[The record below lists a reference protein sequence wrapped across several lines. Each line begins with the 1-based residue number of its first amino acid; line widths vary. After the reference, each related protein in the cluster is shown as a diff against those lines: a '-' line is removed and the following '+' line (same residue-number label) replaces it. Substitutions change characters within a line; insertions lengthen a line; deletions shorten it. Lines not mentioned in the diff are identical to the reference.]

1 MRSLSSFPANQ
12 ARYDWCRRLAAFVV
26 VIAAMASIFLAI
38 PQARAV
44 IKIEE
49 AASPKLPA
57 GHPMI
62 GVGSPQ
68 VNPIPSISRM
78 RTTAE
83 IVSQN
88 RTAFK
93 KGIHLSALEML
104 TVQSKD
110 ELKTLD
116 TWARESIH
124 AICGYSSINGE
135 KPLYTALDMAFR
147 PQAWDNRNFIY
158 IMAIPIRERLGK
170 LVSQAEAK
178 RILEQGTISPVFLA
192 NPEVRKLLV
201 QIGSNSALSSSVAQI
216 SIALQTFQTLNQ
228 KLRIVPPAKSDPKGR
243 WVQPIQLLPNLGK
256 MAATIDPS
264 LRGHKPLPGYTVKTA
279 KAVTLAYVDLGYGWT
294 SNNVAEANAGIKEL
308 AAALPIVNP
317 PVYPD
322 FAKRLVEVWYNRLFN
337 GTLIG
342 VFFYFVS
349 LTLFLIAATGAY
361 PAARKPAIVFFTL
374 AVLLHATFMGIRW
387 WLAGRIP
394 IQNEFESVL
403 GSAFI
408 GCVVGLFLEYW
419 KKNSLFGLAF
429 SFVGFLAMTACF
441 VVPFVLGKSI
451 GANISHVDGVLNTYW
466 LYIHVNVVISSYALI
481 GASFCLG
488 LVYLFTKL
496 YYSMHPVDSLG
507 TAPAALALAGGPA
520 LAMAGG
526 GSGDG
531 FDTGGGNSVS
541 RSEKAAALAEER
553 LAFLTRL
560 DGANIIILQMAFWF
574 LGTGIIFGAV
584 WADYSWGRPW
594 GWDPKETFALVT
606 WLVYLIIVHLRFV
619 TPKYRSDWTAWLSI
633 VGFAVMMFNWIG
645 VNFFL
650 VGLHS
655 YA

>member
-1 MRSLSSFPANQ
+1 MGFNLRRSV
-12 ARYDWCRRLAAFVV
+12 ARAGHVRIQF
-26 VIAAMASIFLAI
+26 MASLVILLTAI
-38 PQARAV
+38 TAALPGVAGGAV
-44 IKIEE
+44 IKVDE
-49 AASPKLPA
+49 AAVPKLPM
-57 GHPMI
+57 GHPVI
-62 GVGSPQ
+62 GPGSPQ
-68 VNPIPSISRM
+68 VNPIPSKSRM
-78 RTTAE
+78 RETSD
-83 IVSQN
+83 IVNQN
-88 RTAFK
+88 RTIFK

-104 TVQSKD
+104 TIQNND

-158 IMAIPIRERLGK
+158 IMAVPIRERLGK
-170 LVSQAEAK
+170 LVSPREAK
-178 RILEQGTISPVFLA
+178 RILEQGTVSPVFLA
-192 NPEVRKLLV
+192 NPEVRKLLI
-201 QIGSNSALSSSVAQI
+201 QIGSQSVLSSSVQQI
-216 SIALQTFQTLNQ
+216 SIAMQTFQTLGQ
-228 KLRIVPPAKSDPKGR
+228 QLAIVPPAKSDPHGR
-243 WVQPIQLLPNLGK
+243 WVEPIRLLPNLGK
-256 MAATIDPS
+256 MIGTIAPNLKAA
-264 LRGHKPLPGYTVKTA
+264 KPLPGYSTATA

-294 SNNVAEANAGIKEL
+294 SNNVSEANAGIHQL
-308 AAALPIVNP
+308 AVALPAVNP
-317 PVYPD
+317 TVYPEY
-322 FAKRLVEVWYNRLFN
+322 AKRFVEVWYNRVFN

-342 VFFYFVS
+342 VFFYFIS

-361 PAARKPAIVFFTL
+361 PAARKPAIIFFTL

-408 GCVVGLFLEYW
+408 GCVVGLILEYW
-419 KKNSLFGLAF
+419 KRNSLFGLAF

-496 YYSMHPVDSLG
+496 HYSNTPASLVIQNRFKFA
-507 TAPAALALAGGPA
+507 TVGGPA

-526 GSGDG
+526 GGGYPSGP
-531 FDTGGGNSVS
+531 TGYGGSKTP
-541 RSEKAAALAEER
+541 EQLAAELTEQR
-553 LAFLTRL
+553 LGFLTRL
-560 DGANIIILQMAFWF
+560 DQANIIVLQMAFWF

-619 TPKYRSDWTAWLSI
+619 SPKYRSDWTAWLSI
-633 VGFAVMMFNWIG
+633 VGFLVMMFNWIG